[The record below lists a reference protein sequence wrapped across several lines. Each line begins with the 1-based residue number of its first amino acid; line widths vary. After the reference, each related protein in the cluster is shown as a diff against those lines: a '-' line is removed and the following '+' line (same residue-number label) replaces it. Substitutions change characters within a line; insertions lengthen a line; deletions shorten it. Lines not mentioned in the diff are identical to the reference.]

1 MHPDIAAHIA
11 QFPEHIQVQLSAL
24 HAFILDEV
32 PGLTQKIAYGIPT
45 FQLNGKNFI
54 HFAGYSKHIGLYPG
68 AKGIAAFSAE
78 FEKRNY
84 KFSKGAVQ
92 FPVKEALP
100 LDLVQDILDYLLFKN
115 VNQSDIKK
123 APEGAW
129 LVFTEQ
135 NNQIFTFFNLHRFAI
150 HLEEIEYA
158 LVWQKCLG
166 LW

>member
-11 QFPEHIQVQLSAL
+11 QFPKHIQVQLSAL

-68 AKGIAAFSAE
+68 AKGIAAFSPE

-100 LDLVQDILDYLLFKN
+100 LDLVQDILDYLLLKN

-123 APEGAW
+123 APEGA
-129 LVFTEQ
+129 
-135 NNQIFTFFNLHRFAI
+135 
-150 HLEEIEYA
+150 
-158 LVWQKCLG
+158 
-166 LW
+166 

>member
-1 MHPDIAAHIA
+1 MHPYIAAHIA
-11 QFPEHIQVQLSAL
+11 QCPEHIQVQLSAW

-123 APEGAW
+123 APEGA
-129 LVFTEQ
+129 
-135 NNQIFTFFNLHRFAI
+135 
-150 HLEEIEYA
+150 
-158 LVWQKCLG
+158 
-166 LW
+166 

>member
-123 APEGAW
+123 APEGA
-129 LVFTEQ
+129 
-135 NNQIFTFFNLHRFAI
+135 
-150 HLEEIEYA
+150 
-158 LVWQKCLG
+158 
-166 LW
+166 

>member
-78 FEKRNY
+78 FEKRNF

-123 APEGAW
+123 APEGA
-129 LVFTEQ
+129 
-135 NNQIFTFFNLHRFAI
+135 
-150 HLEEIEYA
+150 
-158 LVWQKCLG
+158 
-166 LW
+166 